1 MGLALTRAQPGDETI
16 AGGAAGDSLQPSET
30 LTVTVAVD
38 KVAAMAEAEV
48 ADAVRPTDELLCM
61 ALPQE
66 EGEEVCAWL
75 STQGAANP
83 NPHPNPNPNPYPNP
97 NPHPNP
103 NPNPN
108 QVCAW
113 LSTQGALRLCFASAA
128 GVPVGGQ
135 RCEDGGGKGEE
146 AADAAHGGADL
157 AAAAGRVRLGSL
169 LPPPTSPALPPL
181 LPTPSPP
188 SAAAAE
194 EEDSIQLGLH
204 ALFSGSL
211 PQDS

>member
-75 STQGAANP
+75 STQGA
-83 NPHPNPNPNPYPNP
+83 
-97 NPHPNP
+97 
-103 NPNPN
+103 
-108 QVCAW
+108 
-113 LSTQGALRLCFASAA
+113 LRLCFASAA

-146 AADAAHGGADL
+146 AADAADGGADL
-157 AAAAGRVRLGSL
+157 AAAAERVRLGSP

-194 EEDSIQLGLH
+194 EEEDSIQLGLH